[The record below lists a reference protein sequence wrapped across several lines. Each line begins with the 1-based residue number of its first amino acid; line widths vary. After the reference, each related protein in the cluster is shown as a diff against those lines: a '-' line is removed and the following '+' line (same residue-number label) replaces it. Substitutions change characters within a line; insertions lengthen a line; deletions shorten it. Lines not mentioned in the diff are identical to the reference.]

1 MTNLEFRNHSIF
13 QKSTQLLE
21 LIKSENAVAKL
32 EIEKI
37 IFFKTAC
44 QYLIDRTKITLPEL
58 ITIAELNTISN
69 EFENALTQINNY
81 LGSDNIGH
89 INNATNSIYSALSM
103 IKNFPIAVSKNDFN
117 FTKIISDFKDTLEG
131 KLLEIDKQ
139 KTASENELNELN
151 KKLEASKFDLSTL
164 SKQHN
169 KTKNE
174 LDTITHSFK
183 TDLQTV
189 INDFKL
195 TSENQKTALNS
206 ELVKDKNKIEV
217 ISNEIIVSLKQKQE
231 EASRLVDVIGNTG
244 VAGSFRRTANYH
256 QITSNRL
263 RSLAIIL
270 MLLLSIF
277 MLCTIYDLSDS
288 NFIWQ
293 KSVLRILGA
302 SILIYPASYLARESE
317 KHRKIENINRRLEI
331 ELAAINPFIEML
343 DDAKKQEIKVSLVD
357 KYFGNEN
364 QSNESNESEK
374 LHPQLM
380 NSIFRFITDIV
391 NK

>member
-32 EIEKI
+32 ELEKI

-89 INNATNSIYSALSM
+89 INNATNSIYSALSN

-263 RSLAIIL
+263 RCLAIIL

-364 QSNESNESEK
+364 QSTESNESEK

>member
-32 EIEKI
+32 EFEKI

-89 INNATNSIYSALSM
+89 INNATNSIYSALSN

-131 KLLEIDKQ
+131 KLLEIEKQ

-174 LDTITHSFK
+174 LETITHSFK
-183 TDLQTV
+183 SDLQTV
-189 INDFKL
+189 INDFKI

-217 ISNEIIVSLKQKQE
+217 ISNEIIESLKQKLE

-256 QITSNRL
+256 QSTSNRL
-263 RSLAIIL
+263 RCLAIIL

-277 MLCTIYDLSDS
+277 MLCTIYDLSNS

-343 DDAKKQEIKVSLVD
+343 DDTKKQEIKVSLVD

-364 QSNESNESEK
+364 QSTELNESEK

-380 NSIFRFITDIV
+380 NSIFKFITDIV